1 MPYLCGESLR
11 TMSYLCSKSVYLTQ
25 LVQQQ
30 EIIARLH
37 SPRLPSLPPPALAF
51 LPILMESLYSVL
63 SHGYESH
70 SLRLVSVERTFLVAL
85 AAANCSEK
93 PPSIT
98 AECVFLN
105 VSSVTLTWQRGCY
118 LSSTSDSN
126 FISS

>member
-37 SPRLPSLPPPALAF
+37 SPRLVPPSLPPPALAF
-51 LPILMESLYSVL
+51 LPILMESLHSVL

-70 SLRLVSVERTFLVAL
+70 SIRLVSVERTFLVAL

-105 VSSVTLTWQRGCY
+105 VSRVTRQ
-118 LSSTSDSN
+118 
-126 FISS
+126 